1 MQSIEDAISD
11 VFLWLTTARNASSS
25 SGMKYHLAGIAAD
38 IAGLAQRLHDE
49 VLERV
54 KQDAVMD
61 IGINFA
67 ALSQRLLTMELEEN
81 AQPEVQE
88 EQLQVT
94 EALGGLSAVVEE
106 IIAQLDRHHR
116 DEEFV
121 RLYEKEKNKYMAS
134 GAARYSRK
142 RFEEWKDNSCNGEPT
157 LEDIEDYRL
166 EKLLQMFGTGVFNG
180 VVEHI
185 MRAKR
190 YPGEIDF
197 DQLEPNPKITKSA
210 VHHYTALRR
219 LVDYEDG
226 CLKVNPLHVGKYFYN
241 NRNEENAKAHRTSF
255 LKYMHKVELS
265 QQELRKLMQKEGKSA
280 SYGLCH
286 EEAETQ
292 ETELFH
298 FIHPEIEEEE
308 ARRIHNAIKR
318 LVVNQKVQDI
328 CIYLKEQREKGKL
341 LLPQSPG
348 TAYKEL
354 QRMGMPCGE
363 GYSEKY
369 FYSCYLK

>member
-1 MQSIEDAISD
+1 MQQGVVNQA
-11 VFLWLTTARNASSS
+11 L
-25 SGMKYHLAGIAAD
+25 
-38 IAGLAQRLHDE
+38 
-49 VLERV
+49 
-54 KQDAVMD
+54 
-61 IGINFA
+61 A
-67 ALSQRLLTMELEEN
+67 ALSDMMDKIATQLT
-81 AQPEVQE
+81 
-88 EQLQVT
+88 
-94 EALGGLSAVVEE
+94 
-106 IIAQLDRHHR
+106 RHRH
-116 DEEFV
+116 DEEYAK
-121 RLYEKEKNKYMAS
+121 LYETEYRRYMTS
-134 GAARYSRK
+134 GAARRSRQT
-142 RFEEWKDNSCNGEPT
+142 FEEWRDNECGGHPSR
-157 LEDIEDYRL
+157 EDIEDYRL
-166 EKLLQMFGTGVFNG
+166 EKVLQMFGKGVFDAQ
-180 VVEHI
+180 VEHI
-185 MRAKR
+185 QRARR
-190 YPGEIDF
+190 YPGELDF
-197 DQLEPNPKITKSA
+197 DQLEDDNKLKKTA
-210 VHHYTALRR
+210 HRHYSILRR
-219 LVDYEDG
+219 IVDFEDG
-226 CLKVNPLHVGKYFYN
+226 CLVVNPASTGRYFYAH
-241 NRNEENAKAHRTSF
+241 RHDDNAKAHRTAF

>member
-25 SGMKYHLAGIAAD
+25 SGMKYYLAGIAAD

-67 ALSQRLLTMELEEN
+67 ALSQRLLTMELEEY

-106 IIAQLDRHHR
+106 IITQLNRHHR

-121 RLYEKEKNKYMAS
+121 RLYEREKNNYMAS
-134 GAARYSRK
+134 GAARRSRQT
-142 RFEEWKDNSCNGEPT
+142 FEEWRDNECGGHPSR
-157 LEDIEDYRL
+157 EDIEDYRL
-166 EKLLQMFGTGVFNG
+166 EKVLQMFGKGVFDSQ
-180 VVEHI
+180 VEHI
-185 MRAKR
+185 QRARR
-190 YPGEIDF
+190 YPGELDF
-197 DQLEPNPKITKSA
+197 DQLEDDNKLKKTA
-210 VHHYTALRR
+210 HRHYCILRR
-219 LVDYEDG
+219 IVDFKDG
-226 CLKVNPLHVGKYFYN
+226 CLVVNPASVGRYFYAH
-241 NRNEENAKAHRTSF
+241 RHDENAKAHRTAF
-255 LKYMHKVELS
+255 LKYMHKVELV
-265 QQELRKLMQKEGKSA
+265 QQELHKLMQKEGLSA
-280 SYGLCH
+280 SYGICH

-292 ETELFH
+292 TELFH

-308 ARRIHNAIKR
+308 AMRIHDAVKR
-318 LVVNQKVQDI
+318 LVKHQKVPEI
-328 CIYLKEQREKGKL
+328 CAYLKELKQEKKL
-341 LLPQSPG
+341 LLPQSP
-348 TAYKEL
+348 TAAYKEL
-354 QRMGMPCGE
+354 QRMGMPSSE
-363 GYSEKY
+363 GYGEKH
-369 FYSCYLK
+369 FSSCYMK